1 MLFPIAPSEF
11 WKQIKPEINRTVEER
26 LQQIEKDVSQI
37 KLMLINFSSDFKK
50 TESKE
55 ESLLN
60 VKDVSSFLKV
70 DSSII
75 YAACSKGELR
85 FIKIGKSYKFK
96 KEDILNWIENGRDKV
111 VINVDEYVN
120 RYLQRHTLRG

>member
-1 MLFPIAPSEF
+1 M
-11 WKQIKPEINRTVEER
+11 KPEIKRTVEER
-26 LQQIEKDVSQI
+26 LEQIEKDVSQI
-37 KLMLINFSSDFKK
+37 KLMLINFSSNFKK

-75 YAACSKGELR
+75 YAACSKRELP
-85 FIKIGKSYKFK
+85 FIKIGKSNKFK
-96 KEDILNWIENGRDKV
+96 KEDILKWIENGRDKV
-111 VINVDEYVN
+111 VVNVDDYVN
-120 RYLQRHTLRG
+120 SYLQKHMLRG

>member
-1 MLFPIAPSEF
+1 M
-11 WKQIKPEINRTVEER
+11 KPEIDRTIEDR

-37 KLMLINFSSDFKK
+37 KLMLTNFLSNFMK
-50 TESKE
+50 TESKG

-75 YAACSKGELR
+75 YAACSEGELP

-96 KEDILNWIENGRDKV
+96 KEDILKWIENGRDKV
-111 VINVDEYVN
+111 IINVDDYVN
-120 RYLQRHTLRG
+120 SYLQRHTLKG

>member
-1 MLFPIAPSEF
+1 M
-11 WKQIKPEINRTVEER
+11 KPEINRTIEER

-37 KLMLINFSSDFKK
+37 KLMLINFLSNFTK

-75 YAACSKGELR
+75 YAACSKGELP
-85 FIKIGKSYKFK
+85 FIKIGKSSLAF
-96 KEDILNWIENGRDKV
+96 
-111 VINVDEYVN
+111 
-120 RYLQRHTLRG
+120 

>member
-1 MLFPIAPSEF
+1 M
-11 WKQIKPEINRTVEER
+11 
-26 LQQIEKDVSQI
+26 
-37 KLMLINFSSDFKK
+37 K
-50 TESKE
+50 TESKG

-75 YAACSKGELR
+75 YAACSKGELP

-96 KEDILNWIENGRDKV
+96 KEDILKWIENGRDKV
-111 VINVDEYVN
+111 IINVDDYVN
-120 RYLQRHTLRG
+120 SYLQRHTLKG

>member
-1 MLFPIAPSEF
+1 M
-11 WKQIKPEINRTVEER
+11 KPEINRTIEER

-37 KLMLINFSSDFKK
+37 KLMLINFLSNFTK

-75 YAACSKGELR
+75 YAACSKGELP

-96 KEDILNWIENGRDKV
+96 KEDILKWIENGRNKV
-111 VINVDEYVN
+111 VISVDDYVN
-120 RYLQRHTLRG
+120 SYLQKHTLRG

>member
-1 MLFPIAPSEF
+1 M
-11 WKQIKPEINRTVEER
+11 KPEISRTIEER
-26 LQQIEKDVSQI
+26 LEQIEKEVSQI
-37 KLMLINFSSDFKK
+37 KLMLINWMADSTKSQP
-50 TESKE
+50 KE

-75 YAACSKGELR
+75 YAAFSKRELP

-96 KEDILNWIENGRDKV
+96 REDILKWIEKGRDKV
-111 VINVDEYVN
+111 VINVDDYVN
-120 RYLQRHTLRG
+120 SYLQKRILRG